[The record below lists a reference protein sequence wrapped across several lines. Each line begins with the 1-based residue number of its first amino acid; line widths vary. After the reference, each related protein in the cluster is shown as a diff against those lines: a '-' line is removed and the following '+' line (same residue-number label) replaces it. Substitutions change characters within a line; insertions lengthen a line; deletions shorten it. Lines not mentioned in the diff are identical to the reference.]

1 MTPARLSST
10 ISLVFLAFLTACG
23 GAAPRAE
30 TPTPTR
36 DPLLGTFLDAE
47 DRVVPLPEVL
57 ARLEAARVVY
67 LGETHDDPANHAL
80 QAALVEAL
88 YARDP
93 SLGLGLEMVQRPFQP
108 VLDEYVAGSL
118 DETQLLSRLGW
129 DERWGYDFAF
139 YRPFFDLARAHRLP
153 LRALNAR
160 SELTRRI
167 GREGLDALTPEERA
181 ELPET
186 DTTDAEHRAMVMAML
201 GDHPGLD
208 DTKRERFYAAQLV
221 WDETMAEEVA
231 RTLAAPDAPR
241 HFVVLAGTGHVAR
254 GLGIPKRAARRGAT
268 PFIVVLPADACDSPA
283 DADLRWRP

>member
-1 MTPARLSST
+1 MTPARLAPWVP
-10 ISLVFLAFLTACG
+10 LVLLAFLGGCG
-23 GAAPRAE
+23 GASPRAE
-30 TPTPTR
+30 TPPSTR
-36 DPLLGTFLDAE
+36 DPLLGTFLDTE
-47 DRVVPLPEVL
+47 DHVIPLAQVL

-67 LGETHDDPANHAL
+67 LGETHDDPASHAL
-80 QAALVEAL
+80 QAALVRAL

-93 SLGLGLEMVQRPFQP
+93 SLGIGLEMVQRPSQP
-108 VLDEYVAGSL
+108 VLDDYVAGRI
-118 DETQLLSRLGW
+118 DEAQLLTRLEW
-129 DERWGYDFAF
+129 PTRWGFDFAF
-139 YRPFFDLARAHRLP
+139 YRPFFELAREHRRP

-167 GREGLDALTPEERA
+167 GREGLDALTPAERA

-186 DTTDAEHRAMVMAML
+186 DATDAAHHALVMAML

-208 DTKRERFYAAQLV
+208 DAKRERFYAAQLV

-231 RTLAAPDAPR
+231 RALAAPDAPR

-268 PFIVVLPADACDSPA
+268 PFVVVLPLDACDSAA